1 MDTWCALGAVVA
13 RRRELG
19 ARPLHVD
26 RRRVVQ
32 VPHVAA
38 LHVDVE
44 VRTGTQDRARGSRR
58 LFLGITDDVL
68 LYVVYRLGSSRV
80 VCVARARSFRRSVCQ
95 LAAIPNMWCDGC
107 L

>member
-1 MDTWCALGAVVA
+1 MGTWCALGAVVA

-44 VRTGTQDRARGSRR
+44 VYVRGLRIELGEVDDDYSSGSPPTFSSLIDWVALARRRRRARVHSGVRCAR
-58 LFLGITDDVL
+58 PQH
-68 LYVVYRLGSSRV
+68 VV
-80 VCVARARSFRRSVCQ
+80 
-95 LAAIPNMWCDGC
+95 
-107 L
+107 